1 VRLNIRRAA
10 IATAGRS
17 SHQSER
23 HPRISPPSGDT
34 TLPTRTKS
42 THQVTQIEVIL
53 ETSHADFARG
63 FESLIARMPVEVFD
77 ELPSLS
83 PEAARAK
90 LDSFVGPLA
99 FALFQKIDHGRIV
112 TALTGRRCEAT
123 TYVFG
128 NALIA
133 IEMTKHVARA
143 GLYVPLRLFVEAI
156 AGDRVRVT
164 YDLPSSLMAP
174 FGSADVNDVAHKLDE
189 KVERLL
195 DAISEARVRAQP
207 GIHSSPA

>member
-1 VRLNIRRAA
+1 MA
-10 IATAGRS
+10 
-17 SHQSER
+17 
-23 HPRISPPSGDT
+23 
-34 TLPTRTKS
+34 TRTER
-42 THQVTQIEVIL
+42 THQVTQIEMIL
-53 ETSHADFARG
+53 ETSHADFTRA
-63 FESLIARMPVEVFD
+63 FESLLGRMPGEAFA

-83 PEAARAK
+83 PEAAREK
-90 LDSFVGPLA
+90 LASLVGPLD
-99 FALFQKIDHGRIV
+99 FALFQKIDHGSIV
-112 TALTGRRCEAT
+112 TALTGHRCEAT

-143 GLYVPLRLFVEAI
+143 GLYVPLRLFVEAV

-174 FGSADVNDVAHKLDE
+174 FGSADVSGVAHRLDQ

-195 DAISEARVRAQP
+195 DETSKVARRTDGRPADSPIS
-207 GIHSSPA
+207 GLN

>member
-1 VRLNIRRAA
+1 M
-10 IATAGRS
+10 
-17 SHQSER
+17 
-23 HPRISPPSGDT
+23 
-34 TLPTRTKS
+34 PTRTEC
-42 THQVTQIEVIL
+42 THEVSQIELGL
-53 ETSHADFARG
+53 ETSHADFARA
-63 FESLIARMPVEVFD
+63 FESLLERMPVEAFD

-83 PEAARAK
+83 PEAAREK
-90 LDSFVGPLA
+90 LASFVGPLA
-99 FALFQKIDHGRIV
+99 FVLFQKIDHGRIV

-174 FGSADVNDVAHKLDE
+174 FGSADVNEVAHRLDA

-195 DAISEARVRAQP
+195 DATSKVSLRGQP
-207 GIHSSPA
+207 GIHNSSS